1 MAAPSRVEEPRASVG
16 AASVEAASA
25 DAGASRFAPVAILA
39 PVGRDGVVAETV
51 LARAGFEALVCRDV
65 AAMCDAVAG
74 DVGALLVAEEALA
87 GPARGRLLAALDAQ
101 PSWSDVPVVVLTRED
116 ELSRALSPALVAVT
130 ARANVTLLER
140 PVRMATL
147 VTALR
152 SALRARHRQFDVR
165 DHLAE
170 RSVAEA
176 ALLVAREQADLAN
189 RAKSEFLAVMSH
201 ELRTPLNAIAG
212 YVELLTMGVHG
223 PVTAEQSAAL
233 ERIQRSQRH
242 LLGLINGV
250 LNYAKLDAGRVHYE
264 IGDVSL
270 DEVLATCEALTA
282 PQARARRIRVT
293 TLGCPTALR
302 VRGDDEK
309 VQQVMLNLLTNA
321 LKFTASGG
329 SVTLSCEEAPDG
341 RTVRV
346 RVADTGR
353 GIAAEQLERIFQ
365 PFVQVD
371 ARFARAQEGV
381 GLGLA
386 ISRDLARGMGGDLT
400 VESVVDRGSTFTLT
414 LPRA

>member
-1 MAAPSRVEEPRASVG
+1 MAAPSRVEEPAAAPAAAPLEVG
-16 AASVEAASA
+16 R
-25 DAGASRFAPVAILA
+25 GRFVPIAILA
-39 PVGRDGVVAETV
+39 PVGRDGVVAESV

-87 GPARGRLLAALDAQ
+87 GPARGALLAALDAQ

-116 ELSRALSPALVAVT
+116 ELSRALSPTLVAVT

-176 ALLVAREQADLAN
+176 ALLVAREQADAAN

-223 PVTAEQSAAL
+223 PVTPEQSAAL

-264 IGDVSL
+264 IGDVAL
-270 DEVLATCEALTA
+270 DEVLGTCEALTA
-282 PQARARRIRVT
+282 PQARAGRIRVAII
-293 TLGCPTALR
+293 GCPTALR

-309 VQQVMLNLLTNA
+309 VQQVLLNLLTNA
-321 LKFTASGG
+321 LKFTAPGG

-346 RVADTGR
+346 RVTDTGR

-400 VESVVDRGSTFTLT
+400 VESALGRGSAFTLS